1 MLGNAE
7 LMSHIR
13 YFTRAEAHH
22 SESELLKYTG
32 GEKSEVRQN
41 SLDMAR
47 KTTYLVFK
55 SKCQKITRKT
65 EDKCI

>member
-32 GEKSEVRQN
+32 GEKKWSE
-41 SLDMAR
+41 AE
-47 KTTYLVFK
+47 F
-55 SKCQKITRKT
+55 IGHGP
-65 EDKCI
+65 EDNLFGVQVKMSENH